1 MIPALSYHRHE
12 GAPAQCAVMN
22 PPLRTAALA
31 VPLLMAAPAFAQT
44 VLYSARPA
52 IGLSVSDKAA
62 AKQARV
68 EFTVTMPDGKTTMAA
83 AEPQMGGE
91 RAGTV
96 HYPSDFGNAGT
107 RVGEYTWSARIG
119 GKVVQT
125 GRFAYRSAQDGQV
138 LFVPG

>member
-1 MIPALSYHRHE
+1 MKPFLRPALV
-12 GAPAQCAVMN
+12 AAV
-22 PPLRTAALA
+22 LAAA
-31 VPLLMAAPAFAQT
+31 SVPAFTQS

-62 AKQARV
+62 ARQGRV
-68 EFTVTMPDGKTTMAA
+68 EFTVTMPGGKTTTAT

-107 RVGEYTWSARIG
+107 HIGEYTWAARIG

-125 GRFAYRSAQDGQV
+125 GRFAYRQAQGGQL

>member
-1 MIPALSYHRHE
+1 MKKHLFHSMLL
-12 GAPAQCAVMN
+12 AQ
-22 PPLRTAALA
+22 LLLA
-31 VPLLMAAPAFAQT
+31 GAPAFAQT

-52 IGLSVSDKAA
+52 IGLSVSDKTATR
-62 AKQARV
+62 QPRV
-68 EFTVTMPDGKTTMAA
+68 EFTVTLPDGKTTTAT
-83 AEPQMGGE
+83 AEPQAGGE

-107 RVGEYTWSARIG
+107 RVGDYTWTARID

-125 GRFAYRSAQDGQV
+125 GRFAYRPGQQGQL